1 MSLISTG
8 TATGT
13 RPGNDVRPD
22 IRIERMAADDLD
34 AVMTIEQAS
43 FSVPWSRRIFLTE
56 LTAPPF
62 SCLYVAR
69 PMAEQ
74 IVNRIPARTPDSMVI
89 GYLCCWIICDEMH
102 LLNLAVHPDSRRQ
115 GIGEALL
122 RCALAHSRREGATV
136 ATLEV
141 RASNRAAQRVY
152 ERAGF
157 GVIAFRPRYY
167 TNPGEDA
174 VIMSC
179 LL

>member
-1 MSLISTG
+1 MAMERRMFTTG
-8 TATGT
+8 AGT
-13 RPGNDVRPD
+13 RPDVRPDIRPD
-22 IRIERMAADDLD
+22 IRIERMTADDLD
-34 AVMTIEQAS
+34 AVLAIEQAS
-43 FSVPWSRRIFLTE
+43 FPVPWSRRIFLTE

-62 SCLYVAR
+62 SCLCVAR
-69 PMAEQ
+69 PA
-74 IVNRIPARTPDSMVI
+74 PDRTSDRAVV
-89 GYLCCWIICDEMH
+89 GYVCCWVVRDEMH

-115 GIGEALL
+115 GIGEELL
-122 RCALAHSRREGATV
+122 RYALARSRREGAAV

-141 RASNRAAQRVY
+141 RASNRAARRLY

-174 VIMSC
+174 VVMSC